1 LRSRAA
7 DEPPRGLSSAQP
19 GAVDIGRQPVV
30 ARSEQT
36 AAVHCARIDL
46 QCARLLFDGGFTF
59 SNFIA
64 DAFTIFMFILWFWLL
79 IVVSGD
85 LFRRHD
91 VSGFAKVLWVI
102 AFVLFSY
109 IGVFAYLLTQGRGM
123 AERNKAQ
130 ANEAREELRHIVGFS
145 AADEIVKLDKLKAAG
160 SITEQE
166 YGRLRIKLVQ

>member
-1 LRSRAA
+1 M
-7 DEPPRGLSSAQP
+7 
-19 GAVDIGRQPVV
+19 
-30 ARSEQT
+30 
-36 AAVHCARIDL
+36 
-46 QCARLLFDGGFTF
+46 LFEGGFTF

-102 AFVLFSY
+102 AFILFSY
-109 IGVFAYLLTQGRGM
+109 LGVFAYLLTQGRGM

-130 ANEAREELRHIVGFS
+130 ANEERDELRRAVGFS
-145 AADEIVKLDKLKAAG
+145 VADEITKLDRLKAAG
-160 SITEQE
+160 SLTEQE
-166 YGRLRIKLVQ
+166 YGRLRAKLVQ